1 MVYRVLLLL
10 HGGSLVLKVHIT
22 VNLKNIYL
30 VLEVVSQYMDQRNR
44 TLATMVLNFDI
55 SLFELSK
62 ANDRRMQRYRDKNIL
77 ISDESISV

>member
-22 VNLKNIYL
+22 VKLKNIYL

-44 TLATMVLNFDI
+44 TLATNLYLCSNGVKL
-55 SLFELSK
+55 
-62 ANDRRMQRYRDKNIL
+62 
-77 ISDESISV
+77 